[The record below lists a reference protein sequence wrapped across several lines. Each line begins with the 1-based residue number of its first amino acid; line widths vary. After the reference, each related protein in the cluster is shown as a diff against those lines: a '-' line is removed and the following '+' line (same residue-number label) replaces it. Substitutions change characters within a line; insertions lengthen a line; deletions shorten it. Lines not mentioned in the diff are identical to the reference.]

1 MVKPVKPNDKHD
13 ENIKDLYTKHEKTN
27 DKINDVKVD
36 HGKRISR
43 LEVMGLIVVALF
55 SFIVYML
62 SRALRL

>member
-1 MVKPVKPNDKHD
+1 MDKPVKPNNNE
-13 ENIKDLYTKHEKTN
+13 ENIRDLYKKHEKTK
-27 DKINDVKVD
+27 DDINDVKVD

-43 LEVMGLIVVALF
+43 LEIMGLIIVALF